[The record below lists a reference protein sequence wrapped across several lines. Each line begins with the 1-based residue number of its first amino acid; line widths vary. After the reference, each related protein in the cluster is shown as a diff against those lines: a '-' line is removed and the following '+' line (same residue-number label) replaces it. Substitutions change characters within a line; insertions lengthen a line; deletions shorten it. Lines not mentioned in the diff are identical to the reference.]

1 MIIQDNIDEILA
13 AEKQKDF
20 WEILESL
27 NREYTSKNQ
36 N

>member
-13 AEKQKDF
+13 SEKQKDF
-20 WEILESL
+20 WKILESL

-36 N
+36 I